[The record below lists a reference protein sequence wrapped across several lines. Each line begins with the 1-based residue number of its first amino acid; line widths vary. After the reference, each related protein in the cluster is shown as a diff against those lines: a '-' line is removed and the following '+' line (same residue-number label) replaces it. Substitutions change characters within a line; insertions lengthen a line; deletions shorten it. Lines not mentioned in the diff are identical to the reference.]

1 MKTRQELEAIENLV
15 KRTYNRRNNRLR
27 ENLTKPY
34 DPDNPELGYSW
45 KFSDPE
51 TNTTVYN
58 VVVADLG
65 PEQEEAAYFI
75 KMHEYAHIYLTHFEG
90 SYEELDRNIA
100 TVLKNY
106 RGQLIEQINKN
117 CNIDFAE
124 SLLERVIDDPIL
136 NHSLHNIA
144 MDMECN
150 SVVLD
155 ADCVEAM
162 EKGVTAIMPKIAEQR
177 LMELRDSATD
187 ETLKK
192 KIDKELEKMSKE
204 TKVKFILPERYEFP
218 PGRDYAYYMIEII
231 KNLDKFIKSS
241 ISIAKGGSGDIG
253 DVSDEDLEQYLSGGM
268 GSLDD
273 LMRELGM
280 LDDGD
285 SDSEGQGSGQQQGN
299 GQGGQDGQGQG
310 QGNGLNQHDDSN
322 SGGFKENAKKKY
334 SEHRGVR
341 DPNFMELQG
350 GTHKDHRT
358 TERDK
363 ADKQRELGNITA
375 GGGTGCGNSGGA
387 FGVRNVAKLDPVDEA
402 IDEVIMKT
410 KSRVVKRKV
419 IRDVMRNYNL
429 GKIRTVIAPSIIAR
443 NRIDTKPKIVY
454 LIDISGSM
462 DTVLI
467 DRILSTISKKMKSI
481 NRGLRYDIITWSTR
495 LGEHIK
501 DIDPRKSIPEIHTGG
516 GTRLRDG
523 IKYFKENYDESCI
536 LIIASD
542 FEDYLQEWAS
552 ILKTMSGYS
561 VYGFNYGRSNYEQ
574 EWPKNFTVKNFNRS
588 YKGYY

>member
-218 PGRDYAYYMIEII
+218 F
-231 KNLDKFIKSS
+231 LC
-241 ISIAKGGSGDIG
+241 
-253 DVSDEDLEQYLSGGM
+253 
-268 GSLDD
+268 
-273 LMRELGM
+273 
-280 LDDGD
+280 
-285 SDSEGQGSGQQQGN
+285 
-299 GQGGQDGQGQG
+299 
-310 QGNGLNQHDDSN
+310 H
-322 SGGFKENAKKKY
+322 
-334 SEHRGVR
+334 
-341 DPNFMELQG
+341 
-350 GTHKDHRT
+350 
-358 TERDK
+358 
-363 ADKQRELGNITA
+363 
-375 GGGTGCGNSGGA
+375 
-387 FGVRNVAKLDPVDEA
+387 
-402 IDEVIMKT
+402 
-410 KSRVVKRKV
+410 
-419 IRDVMRNYNL
+419 
-429 GKIRTVIAPSIIAR
+429 
-443 NRIDTKPKIVY
+443 
-454 LIDISGSM
+454 
-462 DTVLI
+462 
-467 DRILSTISKKMKSI
+467 
-481 NRGLRYDIITWSTR
+481 
-495 LGEHIK
+495 
-501 DIDPRKSIPEIHTGG
+501 
-516 GTRLRDG
+516 
-523 IKYFKENYDESCI
+523 
-536 LIIASD
+536 
-542 FEDYLQEWAS
+542 
-552 ILKTMSGYS
+552 
-561 VYGFNYGRSNYEQ
+561 
-574 EWPKNFTVKNFNRS
+574 
-588 YKGYY
+588 